1 MWFSLSVSMLRMNH
15 TNDELEEFFGVVNK
29 EFETPESMIRS
40 ALRVIDVYV
49 KQFELS
55 NLK

>member
-1 MWFSLSVSMLRMNH
+1 MWFSLSVSMLRMSH

-29 EFETPESMIRS
+29 EFETPESMIKS